1 MIVMGA
7 IQFSV
12 LSWGYHVKLF
22 KSLGGWGGELRSA
35 TVSSGSATRRVT
47 MGGICGLKS
56 LFFINEVAVRMFL
69 V

>member
-22 KSLGGWGGELRSA
+22 KSLGEGGGELRSA

-47 MGGICGLKS
+47 MGEFAVLKS
-56 LFFINEVAVRMFL
+56 ILYK
-69 V
+69 

>member
-22 KSLGGWGGELRSA
+22 KSLGGGGGELWSA
-35 TVSSGSATRRVT
+35 PVSSGSATRRVT
-47 MGGICGLKS
+47 MGGICGLKVYS
-56 LFFINEVAVRMFL
+56 L
-69 V
+69 